1 MNIVG
6 HHSHTTVIASQVSSS
21 DSLGDK
27 DSMSFL
33 ELTSIRKQYDDVVA
47 VNDISLEVKE
57 GEFLSILGPSGSGKT
72 TTLNLI
78 AGFENATDGDIT
90 VAGDSIVDLPPEER
104 DMGMIFQDLALF
116 PHMTVAENVSF
127 GLEYQTDL
135 SDSEIEEKVANA
147 LKMVELPGYQDRN
160 INNLSG
166 GEQQRVALARAV
178 VIEPEVLLYD
188 EPLSDLDRQL
198 RESMRR
204 EIQELHDELGIT
216 SIYVTHNQR
225 EALTL
230 SDRIAVMRDG
240 DIAQVATPNEL
251 YEEPADS
258 FVADFVGDANLLE
271 GSIVEKGG
279 QTQFKTS
286 FLSLNL
292 NGAFEGGRHDSMLL
306 VRPEDLRLEPAENA
320 DNEGDLVGRIENID
334 HLESLSQY
342 SVAIEDDHELI
353 VSELG
358 SPRFRTGD
366 EVTVSFVDYSLVGR
380 AD

>member
-1 MNIVG
+1 M
-6 HHSHTTVIASQVSSS
+6 A
-21 DSLGDK
+21 
-27 DSMSFL
+27 FL
-33 ELTSIRKQYDDVVA
+33 ELQSIRKQYEDVTA
-47 VNDISLEVKE
+47 VNDISLEVAE

-78 AGFENATDGDIT
+78 AGFEDATAGDI
-90 VAGDSIVDLPPEER
+90 VVGGESIVGLPPENR

-127 GLEYQTDL
+127 GLQYQADL
-135 SDSEIEEKVANA
+135 SKSETGEKVANA
-147 LKMVELPGYQDRN
+147 LEMVELSGYQDRN

-204 EIQELHDELGIT
+204 EIQGLHDELGIT

-240 DIAQVATPNEL
+240 HIAQVATPNEL
-251 YEEPADS
+251 YEKPANS

-271 GSIVEKGG
+271 GSVVESQGEHRFE
-279 QTQFKTS
+279 TPS
-286 FLSLNL
+286 LSLKL
-292 NGAFEGGRHDSMLL
+292 NGSVENVERDDMLL
-306 VRPEDLRLEPAENA
+306 VRPEDVRLKETGNA
-320 DNEGDLVGRIENID
+320 KGGDVCGRIENID

-342 SVAIEDDHELI
+342 SVAIEDTTELL

-358 SPRFRTGD
+358 SPRFHIED
-366 EVTVSFVDYSLVGR
+366 EVEITFVDYRLVGR
-380 AD
+380 VEE

>member
-1 MNIVG
+1 MMEQTEPPGERSN
-6 HHSHTTVIASQVSSS
+6 
-21 DSLGDK
+21 
-27 DSMSFL
+27 MSFL
-33 ELTSIRKQYDDVVA
+33 KLNEIRKEYEDVTA
-47 VNDISLEVKE
+47 VNDISLKVEE

-78 AGFENATDGDIT
+78 AGFEDATAGEIT
-90 VAGDSIVDLPPEER
+90 VDGASIIGLPPEDR

-127 GLEYQTDL
+127 GLQYQQ
-135 SDSEIEEKVANA
+135 SRSESEIEAKVADA
-147 LKMVELPGYQDRN
+147 LEMVELSGYQDRN

-178 VIEPEVLLYD
+178 VIEPAVLLYD

-204 EIQELHDELGIT
+204 EIQELHDELEIT

-240 DIAQVATPNEL
+240 DIAQVATPNNL

-271 GSIVEKGG
+271 GAVVESAGEYWFESG
-279 QTQFKTS
+279 EM
-286 FLSLNL
+286 SLKL
-292 NGAFEGGRHDSMLL
+292 NGTIQESHTDDMLL
-306 VRPEDLRLEPAENA
+306 VRPEDLRLAPADDDDYA
-320 DNEGDLVGRIENID
+320 GDVVGQIENID

-342 SVAIEDDHELI
+342 SIALDDAPNLL

-358 SPRFRTGD
+358 SPRFRPGD
-366 EVTVSFVDYSLVGR
+366 DVQVSFVDYELIGR
-380 AD
+380 ADK

>member
-1 MNIVG
+1 
-6 HHSHTTVIASQVSSS
+6 
-21 DSLGDK
+21 
-27 DSMSFL
+27 MSFL
-33 ELTSIRKQYDDVVA
+33 NLNGIRKEYGDVTA
-47 VNDISLEVKE
+47 VDDISLEVTE

-78 AGFENATDGDIT
+78 AGFEEATTGDIT
-90 VAGDSIVDLPPEER
+90 VDGTSIIGLPPEDR

-127 GLEYQTDL
+127 GLQYQQGL
-135 SDSEIEEKVANA
+135 SEAEIETKVADA
-147 LKMVELPGYQDRN
+147 LDMVELPGYQDRN

-178 VIEPEVLLYD
+178 VIEPAVLLYD

-204 EIQELHDELGIT
+204 EIQDLHDELEIT

-240 DIAQVATPNEL
+240 EIAQVATPNEL

-271 GSIVEKGG
+271 GAVIASDGETWFESGA
-279 QTQFKTS
+279 
-286 FLSLNL
+286 LSLKL
-292 NGAFEGGRHDSMLL
+292 NGAIPEADRNDMLL
-306 VRPEDLRLEPAENA
+306 VRPEDLRLAPA
-320 DNEGDLVGRIENID
+320 NEGDVVSDVQGRIANID

-342 SVAIEDDHELI
+342 SIQLDDAPDLL

-358 SPRFRTGD
+358 SPRFQTGD
-366 EVTVSFVDYSLVGR
+366 AVQISFVDYELIGR
-380 AD
+380 ADE